1 MGERRIRRYA
11 RTWFNMQVEIVAC
24 AAVHDWK
31 GVGTGSGT
39 NRSGVRLS
47 HFPI

>member
-11 RTWFNMQVEIVAC
+11 RTWFNMQIEIVAC

-31 GVGTGSGT
+31 GVGLELDQEPTE
-39 NRSGVRLS
+39 VV
-47 HFPI
+47 